1 MEATERK
8 IPPLNQQVFEGVLR
22 RNPLSPEQIR
32 QLEELIEFKEHLKTA
47 SFAATRYPRLQ
58 EALEED
64 HRRYQ
69 QMLEKIKDDSVLQKA
84 KHDYDKGISEASQE
98 NEP

>member
-22 RNPLSPEQIR
+22 RNALSPEQIS
-32 QLEELIEFKEHLKTA
+32 QLEELIEFEERLKSTY
-47 SFAATRYPRLQ
+47 FAATRYPKLQ

-64 HRRYQ
+64 QRRYQ

-84 KHDYDKGISEASQE
+84 KRDYDKEISEASQE
-98 NEP
+98 SEP